1 MAINQ
6 VQSSGADYASGLPS
20 SQKVITLRKY
30 TVDDPLTWDQNDNNF
45 EILRAAINEA
55 IVEINV
61 IDGNYAQVPTTLSTL
76 TSQISTLDT
85 DVQALYT
92 TQSATTQA
100 LSDAAADI
108 IALENTS
115 VNQQAL
121 SSNLLHQIGEV
132 KTEHVARTYVI
143 NHVLIK
149 WKTTTTQSQQ
159 DEVTT
164 ALGLT
169 YDSDLP
175 LTSFKKYLLP
185 LDGRRDAGYVI
196 PILSLHEYVDI
207 ADYNG
212 ISASY

>member
-6 VQSSGADYASGLPS
+6 VQSSGADYANLIPS

-30 TVDDPLTWDQNDNNF
+30 TADDPLTWDQNDNNF
-45 EILRAAINEA
+45 EILRAAINESIA
-55 IVEINV
+55 EINSMDLSSINSSIASIESRV
-61 IDGNYAQVPTTLSTL
+61 NSLESAQTSIESRVTSLESAQST
-76 TSQISTLDT
+76 S
-85 DVQALYT
+85 
-92 TQSATTQA
+92 TQA

-108 IALENTS
+108 VSLES
-115 VNQQAL
+115 MQ
-121 SSNLLHQIGEV
+121 SNLLNQIGQV

-212 ISASY
+212 TSASY